1 MSRKIRKNNTSRFTS
16 QNPFQSGIEFG
27 TSYQETFQIEEAVVI
42 DVVTNDTHPD
52 YDTDGYNVGAVRFRF
67 INSAAFGADAKLNW
81 AFPLDTNIT
90 AYPLLNEIVLVL
102 PALNRFYYSQK
113 LNTTNRVTAHALFGI
128 NVGLKAPQNENQS
141 AEEMEKIDAGGAPI
155 KESPGAESD
164 RLGEKF
170 VDKENVFRLRAQE
183 GDIIYEGRSG
193 HSIRF
198 GSSFE
203 DDQSPTILIRCG
215 PNPNAPKSVE
225 DSEFALVDE
234 DIDLDLSSVWIV
246 ADKTIPLT
254 FATIDAETHF
264 RSMDEKPTTLKG
276 NQIVVNT
283 DRLVINTKGG
293 KLLVSTFLGTHFTTL
308 QDHTVDTEKN
318 YKSFALINREV
329 QTGEKYLITVGTDYL
344 LKVGGDKISIINGKT
359 VHDTVGTHAIR
370 ADKLFLGTLSDE
382 SQPLVLGEELRELL
396 LEFVNAHL
404 NNAAAHTLPTIGI
417 GPLAP
422 GTIAALTAV
431 KAKLLGEKA
440 APFESQKA
448 FIAGRGSFE
457 PGKETQ
463 IK

>member
-1 MSRKIRKNNTSRFTS
+1 MSRIIRTNNTFRFS
-16 QNPFQSGIEFG
+16 PPNPFLGGAPIG
-27 TSYQETFQIEEAVVI
+27 TTYQETLQVEEAIVV

-67 INSAAFGADAKLNW
+67 IGSAAFRADISLDW
-81 AFPLDTNIT
+81 AFPLEANVTD
-90 AYPLLNEIVLVL
+90 YPLLNEVVLVT
-102 PALNRFYYSQK
+102 PALNRFYYTRK
-113 LNTTNRVTAHALFGI
+113 LNITNRVTAHALFGL
-128 NVGLKAPQNENQS
+128 NDNLKAPQTSGQS
-141 AEEMEKIDAGGAPI
+141 AAEMGRVDDGGAPI
-155 KESPGAESD
+155 KKNPKAETD

-170 VDKENVFRLRAQE
+170 VDKETVLRLRAQE

-203 DDQSPTILIRCG
+203 DGQSPTVLIRCG
-215 PNPNAPKSVE
+215 PNPSAEKSVE

-234 DIDLDLSSVWIV
+234 DIDLDLSSIWMV
-246 ADKTIPLT
+246 ADKTVPLT
-254 FATIDAETHF
+254 FATVEAETHF
-264 RSMDEKPTTLKG
+264 RSMDEKPTTLDG
-276 NQIVVNT
+276 NQIIVNT
-283 DRLVINTKGG
+283 DRLVINTKGK

-318 YKSFALINREV
+318 YKSFALVNREV
-329 QTGEKYLITVGTDYL
+329 QTGENYLIKVGVDYL
-344 LKVGGDKISIINGKT
+344 LEAGGDKTSIINGKT

-370 ADKLFLGTLSDE
+370 AEKLFLGTLKDE

-396 LEFVNAHL
+396 LQFVDAHL

-422 GTIAALTAV
+422 GTVAALTAV
-431 KAKLLGEKA
+431 KAKLINKKA
-440 APFESQKA
+440 APFESEKA
-448 FIAGRGSFE
+448 FIAKRGAFE